1 MRVLQVVSS
10 SRRRGAEVFAS
21 QLGDE
26 MGGRGHT
33 ITTISL
39 EPRSDDHDLPFEVL
53 TTPGRRPRAIVEL
66 SRRARAHDVLIAH
79 GGSTLLPATAAAA
92 LARRP
97 FVYRNIGDPSYWG
110 RSRAAQVRIGLP
122 LRMAAQVIA
131 LYPDAA
137 QYMNERYRI
146 AQNRLTVAPNAVDI
160 GRFPARTPSQRSAVR
175 AELGLGADQLV
186 LGYLGNLSEEKRPD
200 WALGVLRE
208 IDTASLIIAGDGPL
222 RADLEQE
229 ARSLGSRG
237 GTPACHLLGSVADPQ
252 RFLAAI
258 DVLLLPSA
266 TEGIPGVLVE
276 AALVG
281 VSTVATDVGGV
292 RHTMEAMNAGL
303 CVAPDDFAGFVSAVR
318 TVSSEPN
325 SCLPDRAVAI
335 ERYAIEQVADVWENV
350 LDRIGQ

>member
-1 MRVLQVVSS
+1 MVFS

-26 MGGRGHT
+26 LIGRGHA
-33 ITTISL
+33 ISTISL
-39 EPRSDDHDLPFEVL
+39 EPRSDDYDLPFEL
-53 TTPGRRPRAIVEL
+53 LSTPGRGPRAIAEL
-66 SRRARAHDVLIAH
+66 GRRARGHDVLIAH
-79 GGSTLLPATAAAA
+79 GGSTLLPVFAAAV

-110 RSRAAQVRIGLP
+110 RTRAAQVRIGLP

-131 LYPDAA
+131 LYPGAA

-146 AQNRLTVAPNAVDI
+146 AHNRLTVAPNAVEV
-160 GRFPARTPSQRSAVR
+160 GRFAARTPSQRSAAR

-186 LGYLGNLSEEKRPD
+186 LGYLGNLSDEKRPD
-200 WALGVLRE
+200 WAFKVLRE

-222 RADLEQE
+222 RTDLEQE

-237 GTPACHLLGSVADPQ
+237 RAPACQLLGSVADPQ

-281 VSTVATDVGGV
+281 VPTVATDVGGV
-292 RHTMEAMNAGL
+292 RNTMEAMNAGR
-303 CVAPDDFAGFVSAVR
+303 CVAPNDFAGFVSAVR
-318 TVSSEPN
+318 AVSSDPD
-325 SCLPDRAVAI
+325 SFLPDRSVAI
-335 ERYAIEQVADVWENV
+335 ERHAIERVADVWEDV
-350 LDRIGQ
+350 LHRIGR